1 MIRKE
6 DYMKNYTIKYH
17 NFITIYN
24 MLLLHFSK
32 KNSFYQICF
41 YYLDNK
47 FNIEFID
54 AEKNIICFKD
64 SLKISFKEYNDLVC
78 LLGYEFINNYDVYLP
93 LFQPIRLDEVKYYY
107 NSHDSFQPLDYDKAK
122 VHVLKNNKFELRIY
136 YFKGL
141 NQISIDMQ
149 SEAMKKLNN
158 KDNKNKVYRL
168 K

>member
-1 MIRKE
+1 MI
-6 DYMKNYTIKYH
+6 
-17 NFITIYN
+17 
-24 MLLLHFSK
+24 
-32 KNSFYQICF
+32 
-41 YYLDNK
+41 
-47 FNIEFID
+47 
-54 AEKNIICFKD
+54 
-64 SLKISFKEYNDLVC
+64 
-78 LLGYEFINNYDVYLP
+78 GYEFINNYDVYLP
-93 LFQPIRLDEVKYYY
+93 SFQPIRLDEVKYYY

>member
-1 MIRKE
+1 MLKKILFVLK
-6 DYMKNYTIKYH
+6 IVLKYH
-17 NFITIYN
+17 
-24 MLLLHFSK
+24 L
-32 KNSFYQICF
+32 KN
-41 YYLDNK
+41 
-47 FNIEFID
+47 
-54 AEKNIICFKD
+54 
-64 SLKISFKEYNDLVC
+64 
-78 LLGYEFINNYDVYLP
+78 
-93 LFQPIRLDEVKYYY
+93 IRLDEVKYYY

>member
-1 MIRKE
+1 MG
-6 DYMKNYTIKYH
+6 T
-17 NFITIYN
+17 
-24 MLLLHFSK
+24 
-32 KNSFYQICF
+32 
-41 YYLDNK
+41 
-47 FNIEFID
+47 
-54 AEKNIICFKD
+54 
-64 SLKISFKEYNDLVC
+64 KISDVFDMALVSIQDYRLNKLYQKSPEAWENYLYGFLSLAVADFDDC
-78 LLGYEFINNYDVYLP
+78 L
-93 LFQPIRLDEVKYYY
+93 
-107 NSHDSFQPLDYDKAK
+107 QPLDYDKAK